1 MYCSVSLS
9 SRYTLPVH
17 ILSCLDFCASFNLCK
32 IWGAAVLERDVTYA
46 NSNHTSAHYC

>member
-17 ILSCLDFCASFNLCK
+17 ILSCLDFCASFNLQDM
-32 IWGAAVLERDVTYA
+32 GTAALERDVHTYQT
-46 NSNHTSAHYC
+46 NL